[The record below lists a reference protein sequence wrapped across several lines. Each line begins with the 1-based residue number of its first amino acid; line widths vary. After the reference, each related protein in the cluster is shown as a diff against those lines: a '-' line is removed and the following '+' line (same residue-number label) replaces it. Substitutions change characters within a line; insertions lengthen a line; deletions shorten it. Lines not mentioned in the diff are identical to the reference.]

1 MMRLSILTIPSRPT
15 FLRTII
21 VRNDGNRYGRRNI
34 TLLDGGQKK
43 KPSKIEGEK
52 KPLHHEG
59 VYVDWVLRSGL
70 PASVGFLTVSPNWV
84 IFESCFIPHITM
96 LS

>member
-21 VRNDGNRYGRRNI
+21 VRNDGNRYGGRNL
-34 TLLDGGQKK
+34 TLLGGGQKK

-52 KPLHHEG
+52 KPCTRQGLGE
-59 VYVDWVLRSGL
+59 SGL
-70 PASVGFLTVSPNWV
+70 LARGSRPSRCV
-84 IFESCFIPHITM
+84 IS
-96 LS
+96 